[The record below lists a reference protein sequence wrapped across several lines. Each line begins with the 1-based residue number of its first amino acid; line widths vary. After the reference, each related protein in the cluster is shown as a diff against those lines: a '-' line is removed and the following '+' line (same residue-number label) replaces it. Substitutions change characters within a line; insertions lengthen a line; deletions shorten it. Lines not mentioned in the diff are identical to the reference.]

1 MRIATLSKHM
11 LTQNNLKIGYV
22 PLNDDLISAPGDY
35 RRFPEYAK
43 IKEVKFELAR
53 EDKIYDLVV
62 VSQGADITF
71 WSRYPHG
78 VIVYDFID
86 SYLSIPQTNLKG
98 LLRGT
103 IKFLVG
109 KHKRLEFNYW
119 KTVRKMCSRSDA
131 VICSTNAQQKLILP
145 FCKNTRIIL
154 DIQDSVVKN
163 VKEIYKAQDTFKI
176 VWEGLACNLY
186 QLKFVSKA
194 LQKLSKGYKVE
205 LHIITDSLT
214 PSFLGSYFPISTE
227 KKLKKI
233 FHSAIFHKWNK
244 ETLAKIICD
253 CDLAIIPVDTKYP
266 LTSGKPE
273 NKLLLLWRMGTPVVT
288 SNTFAYKEA
297 MEESGFD
304 LTCDNEDDW
313 FNKIESLINS
323 EDLRLKA
330 ATYGMSYVN
339 KHSNVDDLVSKWDN
353 AFNSLGFDFSEKSK

>member
-1 MRIATLSKHM
+1 
-11 LTQNNLKIGYV
+11 
-22 PLNDDLISAPGDY
+22 
-35 RRFPEYAK
+35 
-43 IKEVKFELAR
+43 
-53 EDKIYDLVV
+53 
-62 VSQGADITF
+62 
-71 WSRYPHG
+71 
-78 VIVYDFID
+78 
-86 SYLSIPQTNLKG
+86 
-98 LLRGT
+98 
-103 IKFLVG
+103 
-109 KHKRLEFNYW
+109 
-119 KTVRKMCSRSDA
+119 MCSRSDA

-176 VWEGLACNLY
+176 VWEGLPCNLY

-205 LHIITDSLT
+205 LHIITDSFT
-214 PSFLGSYFPISTE
+214 PSILGSYFPISTE

-233 FHSAIFHKWNK
+233 FHSAILHKWNK

-273 NKLLLLWRMGTPVVT
+273 NKLLLLWRMGIPVVT
-288 SNTFAYKEA
+288 SNTSAYKEA

-330 ATYGMSYVN
+330 ATHGMSYVN
-339 KHSNVDDLVSKWDN
+339 KHSNVDDLVCKWDD